1 MNKFLAEL
9 LQLAKEV
16 GVNPAKLAGT
26 RTNITPITK
35 PSLTR
40 INVDPVKLKA
50 AFEDGS
56 LSKEEVRRQIEEVVS
71 LGLAG
76 KLNDVEMSK
85 AISNIRSGRD
95 AINPPAADIVDMG
108 SKQRV
113 AGEGLESLKEQ
124 AGLSARPGSPIG
136 DLELRSKQLVQKAG
150 DAEKALKENPSD
162 VKSIL
167 DDFMKGQT
175 TQNDLNKEGLVR
187 ATVRNIMENDIK
199 SGRLKN
205 LKRADLNEKD
215 PIEYFRKHYGEDAL
229 EQIDSLAPEF
239 RELYTADEAEKL
251 ARSKFE
257 FGPKEVPSDELNPFE
272 KKAIGG
278 RVGYAGGSKLTDTGK
293 SLEDSIKEE
302 HKSYN
307 NYRKSINEAPIPLD
321 DDYINMWLKTRLK
334 SGGPVEGLD
343 YLLGLNNKSISNIA
357 DTIQN
362 DYDKSITKKI
372 LDWNANKT
380 EELFDYLNKIGEPKG
395 KDALAAIKFQKEL
408 DAEKNFVKDKKAG
421 LDYLLG
427 E

>member
-40 INVDPVKLKA
+40 INVDPVRLKA

-56 LSKEEVRRQIEEVVS
+56 LSKEEVKRQIEEVIS
-71 LGLAG
+71 LGMAG

-150 DAEKALKENPSD
+150 GIEQALKEKPSD
-162 VKSIL
+162 MKSIL

-199 SGRLKN
+199 AGKLKN
-205 LKRADLNEKD
+205 LKKGDLYDKD
-215 PIEYFRKHYGEDAL
+215 PIEHFRINYGEDAL
-229 EQIDSLAPEF
+229 EQIDSLAPDF
-239 RELYTADEAEKL
+239 RNLYTADEAEKL
-251 ARSKFE
+251 VRSKFE
-257 FGPKEVPSDELNPFE
+257 LEPKAKPSDELNPFITEE
-272 KKAIGG
+272 KAKGG
-278 RVGYAGGSKLTDTGK
+278 RVGYASGSKLTDTGK
-293 SLEDSIKEE
+293 SLEESIKEE

-307 NYRKSINEAPIPLD
+307 NYRKSIDEASIPLD
-321 DDYINMWLKTRLK
+321 DEYIRMWIRSRLK
-334 SGGPVEGLD
+334 SGGPAKGLD
-343 YLLGLNNKSISNIA
+343 YLV
-357 DTIQN
+357 
-362 DYDKSITKKI
+362 
-372 LDWNANKT
+372 
-380 EELFDYLNKIGEPKG
+380 GE
-395 KDALAAIKFQKEL
+395 
-408 DAEKNFVKDKKAG
+408 
-421 LDYLLG
+421 
-427 E
+427 

>member
-40 INVDPVKLKA
+40 INVDPVKLKT

-95 AINPPAADIVDMG
+95 AINPPAADIVDMS

-150 DAEKALKENPSD
+150 GIEQALKENPSD

-167 DDFMKGQT
+167 DDFMKSQRT
-175 TQNDLNKEGLVR
+175 YKDMEDEGLVR
-187 ATVRNIMENDIK
+187 AAVRNLMEKDIK
-199 SGRLKN
+199 SGKLKN
-205 LKRADLNEKD
+205 LKPGDFYEKD
-215 PIEYFRKHYGEDAL
+215 PIEYFRKNYGENAL
-229 EQIDSLAPEF
+229 EQIDSLVPDF
-239 RELYTADEAEKL
+239 KDLYSADEAEKL
-251 ARSKFE
+251 IRSKFE
-257 FGPKEVPSDELNPFE
+257 LEPKEIPSDELNPFE
-272 KKAIGG
+272 KKATGG
-278 RVGYAGGSKLTDTGK
+278 RVGYADGSKLTDTGK
-293 SLEDSIKEE
+293 SLEDSIKQE
-302 HKSYN
+302 HKAYN
-307 NYRKSINEAPIPLD
+307 DYRRSVDEAPIPLD
-321 DDYINMWLKTRLK
+321 NEYIRMWLRTRLK
-334 SGGPVEGLD
+334 SGGSA
-343 YLLGLNNKSISNIA
+343 K
-357 DTIQN
+357 
-362 DYDKSITKKI
+362 
-372 LDWNANKT
+372 
-380 EELFDYLNKIGEPKG
+380 
-395 KDALAAIKFQKEL
+395 
-408 DAEKNFVKDKKAG
+408 G